1 MKIIVVLGLFFLV
14 SCSSVKPFT
23 CTWMNPSDYAYDS
36 LTMQTTFDKQ
46 GHRGCRGLMPENTI
60 PAMLHALDLNV
71 TTLELDVVITK
82 DKQVVLSHEPFFN
95 HEISTA
101 KYGTYA
107 TSPITEANE
116 KSFNI
121 FQMTYEDTKRFDVG
135 LKPHPRFPQQ
145 KKIAAQKPLLR
156 DLFDS
161 VAVYLQ
167 SHNRPQPYFNIET
180 KCLPATDGIFH
191 PKPEE
196 FVELLMAVI
205 NEKKMEQWVVI
216 QSFDFRTLQ
225 YLHQHYPSIKT
236 AMLIEDDDQ
245 RGIEKQMEALG
256 FVPTIYSPH
265 YSLVNKELIDYCHQ
279 RKIKVI
285 PWTVNTKEE
294 IEQLKKLG
302 VDGIISDYPDLF

>member
-1 MKIIVVLGLFFLV
+1 MRISIVFGLLFLV
-14 SCSSVKPFT
+14 SCSSVKLFT

-60 PAMLHALDLNV
+60 PAMLYALELNV

-95 HEISTA
+95 HEI
-101 KYGTYA
+101 A
-107 TSPITEANE
+107 TKHDGALVTETEE
-116 KSFNI
+116 KSLNI
-121 FQMTYEDTKRFDVG
+121 FHMTYDEVKRFDVG
-135 LKPHPRFPQQ
+135 LRPHPRFPQQ

-167 SHNRPQPYFNIET
+167 SHNRTQPYFNIET

-191 PKPEE
+191 PKPDE

-205 NEKKMEQWVVI
+205 KEKNMEQWVIV

-225 YLHQHYPSIKT
+225 YLHQHYPHIKT

-245 RGIEKQMEALG
+245 RGVEKQIEALG

-265 YSLVNKELIDYCHQ
+265 YSLVNQELIGYCHQ
-279 RKIKVI
+279 RNIKVI
-285 PWTVNTKEE
+285 PWTVNTKQE
-294 IEQLKKLG
+294 IEQLKQLG